1 MEKEFDFFS
10 DHSEAFLE
18 MAFCP
23 DYLERLAR
31 PDGYGKNTGDCGDTV
46 EVFLSVDQGRIREI
60 SFQIDGCI
68 NTRACANTIGRMIH
82 GRKLEDAWAITPR
95 DIIHYL
101 QTLPESS
108 HHCAE
113 LSCGAL
119 YRALAHARTN
129 IRDPWKKN
137 YIFK

>member
-1 MEKEFDFFS
+1 MEKDFDFFS

-23 DYLERLAR
+23 DYMEIPEN
-31 PDGYGKNTGDCGDTV
+31 PDGHGKNTGECGDTV
-46 EVFLSVDQGRIREI
+46 EVFLSVDHGKIDGI
-60 SFQIDGCI
+60 SFRIDGCI
-68 NTRACANTIGRMIH
+68 NTRACANTIGKKVQ
-82 GRKLEDAWAITPR
+82 GKSLEQAWAITPQE
-95 DIIHYL
+95 IIDYL

-119 YRALAHARTN
+119 YRALAHARIN
-129 IRDPWKKN
+129 IREPWKKN
-137 YIFK
+137 YIFR

>member
-23 DYLERLAR
+23 DYLEIPAH
-31 PDGYGKNTGDCGDTV
+31 PDGRGKNTGECGDTV
-46 EVFLSVDQGRIREI
+46 EVFLSVARGRIEEI
-60 SFQIDGCI
+60 SFRIDGCI
-68 NTRACANTIGRMIH
+68 NTRACANTIGRMTYT
-82 GRKLEDAWAITPR
+82 KPLEQAWTIAPR
-95 DIIHYL
+95 DVIDYL

-113 LSCGAL
+113 LACGAL

-137 YIFK
+137 YTSR